1 MHFGI
6 KLMSINLARAHLAV
20 CFFPNKLMLRMS
32 MVIYIENI
40 VTTLAVFHP
49 SLDFQQ
55 LGKYQCIS
63 ANKLMIITLAH
74 SWPQSI

>member
-40 VTTLAVFHP
+40 VTTLAVLYP
-49 SLDFQQ
+49 SLDFRQ
-55 LGKYQCIS
+55 LGINAFQQT
-63 ANKLMIITLAH
+63 N
-74 SWPQSI
+74 